1 MGFDLN
7 WSPQLRSVWGEKGA
21 GLMKSALGSV
31 SDDTLKKLGTDRKKV
46 SDGYLNWTDVNKDG
60 MIMQI
65 TDSDGKVVR
74 IPVGADYNP
83 AMMKTITEQVKQNI
97 NIGNLLKEVNKK
109 GMLPAEINPD
119 GTVKSWTNQPAS
131 KSDKENW
138 QYIQQTQLLN
148 QALPQTFKNIADIYV
163 PLYDKAVEMEYYSP
177 YQASP
182 YPTDG
187 LILPNGTNLETGF

>member
-1 MGFDLN
+1 
-7 WSPQLRSVWGEKGA
+7 
-21 GLMKSALGSV
+21 
-31 SDDTLKKLGTDRKKV
+31 
-46 SDGYLNWTDVNKDG
+46 
-60 MIMQI
+60 
-65 TDSDGKVVR
+65 
-74 IPVGADYNP
+74 
-83 AMMKTITEQVKQNI
+83 
-97 NIGNLLKEVNKK
+97 
-109 GMLPAEINPD
+109 MLPAEINPD

-182 YPTDG
+182 YPTNG
-187 LILPNGTNLETGF
+187 LILPNGIE